1 MAYCYPPFLASLPRN
16 FICPDEKGDN
26 DQVNRMKVVAFNG
39 SARKDGNTAILVNT
53 VFEELNK
60 AGIETELF
68 QLAGKKIRGCTA
80 CMKCFEN
87 QDRRCAVKGDVIN
100 DCIEKMLEAD
110 GIILASPTY
119 FTDVSSEMKALIDR
133 AGFVAK
139 ANQDMFRRKAG
150 AGVIAVRRGG
160 AIHAFDT
167 LNHFFFINQ
176 MVVPG
181 SSYWNIGIGLAPGD
195 VNGDDEGIS
204 TMRTLGINMAW
215 LMKKL
220 E

>member
-1 MAYCYPPFLASLPRN
+1 MRKMDY
-16 FICPDEKGDN
+16 ITVKE
-26 DQVNRMKVVAFNG
+26 MKVVAFNG
-39 SARKDGNTAILVNT
+39 SARKDGNTAILVNV
-53 VFEELNK
+53 VFKELKK
-60 AGIETELF
+60 AGIKTELV
-68 QLAGKKIRGCTA
+68 QLSGNKIRGCIA

-87 QDRRCAVKGDVIN
+87 QDKQCALKGDVIN

-119 FTDVSSEMKALIDR
+119 FSDVSAEMKALIDR
-133 AGFVAK
+133 SGFVAK
-139 ANQDMFRRKAG
+139 ANQDMFRRKVG

-176 MVVPG
+176 MIVPG
-181 SSYWNIGIGLAPGD
+181 SSYWNIGIGRAPGD
-195 VNGDDEGIS
+195 VNSDDEGIM
-204 TMRTLGINMAW
+204 TMKTLGANMAW

-220 E
+220 EE

>member
-1 MAYCYPPFLASLPRN
+1 MDVSGEPVPLIFYLFTREWISITVR
-16 FICPDEKGDN
+16 E
-26 DQVNRMKVVAFNG
+26 MKVVAFNG

-53 VFEELNK
+53 VFKELKK
-60 AGIETELF
+60 AGIKTELV
-68 QLAGKKIRGCTA
+68 QLAGKKIRGCIA

-87 QDRRCAVKGDVIN
+87 QDKRCALKGDVLN

-119 FTDVSSEMKALIDR
+119 FTDVSAEMKALIDR

-139 ANQDMFRRKAG
+139 ANQDMFKRKVG

-195 VNGDDEGIS
+195 VNSDDEGIM
-204 TMRTLGINMAW
+204 TMKTLGINMAW

-220 E
+220 EE